1 MRYIN
6 FIILFFLFNGCSFK
20 LSENTQK
27 DEYYLLEYK
36 DKKMC
41 KNAFDKKTLFI
52 DTISASTQIDTRFI
66 NIKDGNKFQR
76 LNGAKFMDF
85 PSEFVR
91 KAIIK
96 AFYLSCEIEPKLVL
110 NNNSYI
116 FKSEILAFHI
126 DKNKNVAVFEIA
138 YSLDKKGKSVFSNIK
153 RKEIKIKNDGI
164 DSMNEV
170 MNETINSILDD
181 IENKLRN

>member
-6 FIILFFLFNGCSFK
+6 FVILLFLFNACSFK

-27 DEYYLLEYK
+27 DEYYVLEYSG
-36 DKKMC
+36 KKMC
-41 KNAFDKKTLFI
+41 KDVFDKKILFI
-52 DTISASTQIDTRFI
+52 DTIKASTQIDTRFI
-66 NIKDGNKFQR
+66 NIKDGYKFHR
-76 LNGAKFMDF
+76 LSGAKFIDF

-96 AFYLSCEIEPKLVL
+96 AFYLSCKIEPRLVL
-110 NNNSYI
+110 NDNSYI

-153 RKEIKIKNDGI
+153 RKEIKIKNDAI

-170 MNETINSILDD
+170 MRETINSILDD